1 MKLIVSFCAALLL
14 LANSALATSVTS
26 SCESSLNVAGDMST
40 GRDALSEIC
49 YTQHQAAANSD
60 YTFLKWTGYWL
71 DNTNKY
77 MQPVTSWS
85 AALNSDVDTTSS
97 ESGWRLPTI
106 KELMLLAD
114 YSTVFDDSDASKVFA
129 NNWMVQQWLLRSSAM
144 GSDLIAHGDAYLLSS
159 TYVNDGSNKFMAMHI
174 NTGEVKAIDF
184 SNMPAGDSYYVVKV
198 KEEEPAWE
206 VWQNKRYANCL
217 SSSSAVGTTLTTEDC
232 TLGGA
237 ASGDITNTSTS
248 IKWRYET
255 NTGFLRSYSNKC
267 AAADTISNYANAKI
281 NNCPTVSAGVD
292 KYRWNQSLLMT
303 GSLGAMYSFSNQSN
317 TSYNLYDNNNDVEI
331 YEHGTVTP
339 GKDAYGNDVGV
350 GTDEDAVWLLKSN

>member
-49 YTQHQAAANSD
+49 YTQHKAAANSD

-85 AALNSDVDTTSS
+85 AALNSDVDTTST

-198 KEEEPAWE
+198 KEEEPTWE
-206 VWQNKRYANCL
+206 SYYVGRHGTGYCL
-217 SSSSAVGTTLTTEDC
+217 APSSSGYLMDNCSAGVVDNFRWL
-232 TLGGA
+232 
-237 ASGDITNTSTS
+237 
-248 IKWRYET
+248 YEQ
-255 NTGFLRSYSNKC
+255 NTGFMRHYSGNCIKV
-267 AAADTISNYANAKI
+267 ADDGY
-281 NNCPTVSAGVD
+281 NNGDELVIGECKTGTLAGQEHSA
-292 KYRWNQSLLMT
+292 RWRR
-303 GSLGAMYSFSNQSN
+303 AYYSIGGGYVFE
-317 TSYNLYDNNNDVEI
+317 SYNTADFYFYAFSGSSRIIKIWNYGSIAFDNQNTFI
-331 YEHGTVTP
+331 
-339 GKDAYGNDVGV
+339 
-350 GTDEDAVWLLKSN
+350 LK

>member
-1 MKLIVSFCAALLL
+1 MKLIISFSAALLL

-49 YTQHQAAANSD
+49 YTQHKAAVNSD

-85 AALNSDVDTTSS
+85 AALNSDVDTTST

-114 YSTVFDDSDASKVFA
+114 YSTVFDDADASRVFA

-184 SNMPAGDSYYVVKV
+184 SVVPAEGSYYVVKV
-198 KEEEPAWE
+198 KEEEPSWE
-206 VWQNKRYANCL
+206 SYYVGYHGEGNCL
-217 SSSSAVGTTLTTEDC
+217 AAYGAREDSAPAV
-232 TLGGA
+232 
-237 ASGDITNTSTS
+237 TSCAPVLDKH
-248 IKWRYET
+248 KWYYEA
-255 NTGFLRSYSNKC
+255 NTGFLRNYDARCIRATNYGQYSLLAMSTCNNY
-267 AAADTISNYANAKI
+267 ADTGHIL
-281 NNCPTVSAGVD
+281 SA
-292 KYRWNQSLLMT
+292 RWNRNVVGSGFSFQSQQNNT
-303 GSLGAMYSFSNQSN
+303 YYFYSATDKDIKTWDYGAGETSFDNQSR
-317 TSYNLYDNNNDVEI
+317 
-331 YEHGTVTP
+331 
-339 GKDAYGNDVGV
+339 
-350 GTDEDAVWLLKSN
+350 WQLKP